1 MQQLA
6 QESKRIFIGG
16 SMDGNWKLA
25 FEELVSDTE
34 LVRDGGLAT
43 IGGSNHL

>member
-6 QESKRIFIGG
+6 QESKRIFLGG

-25 FEELVSDTE
+25 PKELVPDAG
-34 LVRDGGLAT
+34 LVRDSG
-43 IGGSNHL
+43 

>member
-6 QESKRIFIGG
+6 QESKRIFLSG
-16 SMDGNWKLA
+16 SMDSKWKLA
-25 FEELVSDTE
+25 FEELVPDTE

>member
-6 QESKRIFIGG
+6 QESKRIFLSG

-25 FEELVSDTE
+25 SEELLPDIE